1 MSLWKIAFRSIQ
13 FRYLSSVLTAFSMSL
28 GVALIVTV
36 LVIHGVLDNSFKRS
50 AQGYDYIIAGKG
62 SPIDVVLSTVFYLRP
77 PVGGVTDTYL
87 QKFQRGEYRHLVD
100 EAIPLTI
107 GHHFRGAT
115 LVGTTSALFDKLR
128 FRGDQ
133 RYNCAEGEFFKD
145 TNLYAAVLGSQ
156 ARKKT
161 GLKIGETFVPEN
173 MPNPDGTVVADDN
186 DEPHEPF
193 KIVGIMEPTGTP
205 NDNVIFV
212 NIAGFYDMHQSKP
225 KREGEDTCCP
235 PDNPANQQNKTDN
248 KPVDHKLID
257 HKNADHKH
265 ADHEHIDQKHVE
277 HKHADQKRTK
287 SYSALLL
294 FLARNK
300 IKPEGIAIDPK
311 SPDFNPSAVMEER
324 AYVNIAATE
333 LPLLLDNTPDI
344 QAVSPVEEIT
354 TLLENVIGN
363 VQMVLLFLAVL
374 VVIVAGIGMMVSIYN
389 SMSERKQEI
398 AIMRALGARR
408 FTVMS
413 IILLESILL
422 SIGGGILGIFLG
434 HALVGCISPWIS
446 QYTGI
451 IVHAWD
457 FRLNECFL
465 IPGLVLLAS
474 IVGFLPA
481 AVAYKQDVATSLA
494 P

>member
-13 FRYLSSVLTAFSMSL
+13 FRYLSSILTAFSMSL

-36 LVIHGVLDNSFKRS
+36 LVIHGVLETSFNRS
-50 AQGYDYIIAGKG
+50 SQGYDYIIAGKS
-62 SPIDVVLSTVFYLRP
+62 SPLDVVLSTVFYIRP
-77 PVGGVTDTYL
+77 PVGGVSDTYL
-87 QKFQRGEYRHLVD
+87 QKFRRGEYRHLVD
-100 EAIPLTI
+100 EVIPLTI

-115 LVGTTSALFDKLR
+115 IVGTTPALFEKLR

-133 RYNCAEGEFFKD
+133 RYSCLEGNFFKESD
-145 TNLYAAVLGSQ
+145 PSHYTAVIGSQ

-161 GLKIGETFVPEN
+161 GLKIGDTFTPQG
-173 MPNPDGTVVADDN
+173 MPNPDGSVSEDPDD
-186 DEPHEPF
+186 DHAPF
-193 KIVGIMEPTGTP
+193 KVVGIMNPTGTP

-212 NIAGFYDMHQSKP
+212 NIEGFYDMHQV
-225 KREGEDTCCP
+225 
-235 PDNPANQQNKTDN
+235 QNKDQDRDRT
-248 KPVDHKLID
+248 H
-257 HKNADHKH
+257 DHKH
-265 ADHEHIDQKHVE
+265 E
-277 HKHADQKRTK
+277 K
-287 SYSALLL
+287 SYTALLL
-294 FLARNK
+294 FLARNV
-300 IKPEGIAIDPK
+300 IKPEGTAIDPK
-311 SPDFNPSAVMEER
+311 SPDFNPSAAMQER
-324 AYVNIAATE
+324 AYVNMSATE
-333 LPLLLDNTPDI
+333 LPALLDETPDI
-344 QAVSPVEEIT
+344 QAVSPVNEIAM
-354 TLLENVIGN
+354 LLENIVGN
-363 VQMVLLFLAVL
+363 IQMVLLFLAVM
-374 VVIVAGIGMMVSIYN
+374 VVVVAGIGMMVSIYN

-422 SIGGGILGIFLG
+422 SLGGGILGLLLG
-434 HALVGCISPWIS
+434 HVSIGGISPWIS

-457 FRLNECFL
+457 FQLNECFL
-465 IPGLVLLAS
+465 IPGLVILAS

>member
-50 AQGYDYIIAGKG
+50 AQGYDYIISGKG
-62 SPIDVVLSTVFYLRP
+62 SSLDVVLSVVFYLRQ
-77 PVGGVTDTYL
+77 PVGGVSDVYL
-87 QKFQRGEYRHLVD
+87 QKFIRGEYRHLVD

-107 GHHFRGAT
+107 GHHFRGAN
-115 LVGTTSALFDKLR
+115 LVGTTPAFFEKLR

-133 RYNCAEGEFFKD
+133 RYKCREGEFFKES
-145 TNLYAAVLGSQ
+145 NLFGAVLGSQ
-156 ARKKT
+156 AYKKT
-161 GLKIGETFVPEN
+161 GLKVGQKFTPES
-173 MPNPDGTVVADDN
+173 MPNSDGAVVDD
-186 DEPHEPF
+186 DDDHVPF
-193 KIVGIMEPTGTP
+193 EIVGIMEPTGTP

-212 NIAGFYDMHQSKP
+212 NIDGFYDMHQTGHDDHKP
-225 KREGEDTCCP
+225 K
-235 PDNPANQQNKTDN
+235 
-248 KPVDHKLID
+248 
-257 HKNADHKH
+257 H
-265 ADHEHIDQKHVE
+265 A
-277 HKHADQKRTK
+277 K

-294 FLARNK
+294 FIARK
-300 IKPEGIAIDPK
+300 AVKPEGIAIDPK
-311 SPDFNPSAVMEER
+311 SPDFDPSKVMQER
-324 AYVNIAATE
+324 SYVNINATE
-333 LPLLLDNTPDI
+333 LPAILDETPDI
-344 QAVSPVEEIT
+344 QAVSPVNEIAV
-354 TLLENVIGN
+354 LLESVVGN

-374 VVIVAGIGMMVSIYN
+374 VVVVAGIGMMVSIYN
-389 SMSERKQEI
+389 SMNERRQEI

-413 IILLESILL
+413 VILLESILL
-422 SIGGGILGIFLG
+422 SIGGGILGLFLG
-434 HALVGCISPWIS
+434 HLLVGSISPWIS

>member
-50 AQGYDYIIAGKG
+50 AQGYDYIISGKG
-62 SPIDVVLSTVFYLRP
+62 SPVDVVLSVVFYLRP
-77 PVGGVTDTYL
+77 PVGGVSDAYL
-87 QKFQRGEYRHLVD
+87 QKFTRGEYRHLVD

-115 LVGTTSALFDKLR
+115 LVGTTPALFDKLR

-133 RYNCAEGEFFKD
+133 RYKCADGKFFKGSE
-145 TNLYAAVLGSQ
+145 LYSAVLGSQ
-156 ARKKT
+156 AYRKT
-161 GLKIGETFVPEN
+161 GLKVGQKFVPESTN
-173 MPNPDGTVVADDN
+173 SDGTVDVDD
-186 DEPHEPF
+186 DHHAPF
-193 KIVGIMEPTGTP
+193 EVVGIMEPTGTP

-212 NIAGFYDMHQSKP
+212 NIDGFYDMHQNGA
-225 KREGEDTCCP
+225 EHAGHD
-235 PDNPANQQNKTDN
+235 
-248 KPVDHKLID
+248 
-257 HKNADHKH
+257 H
-265 ADHEHIDQKHVE
+265 ADHDEHGE
-277 HKHADQKRTK
+277 HDAKKHAK

-294 FLARNK
+294 FIARNV
-300 IKPEGIAIDPK
+300 IKPEGIAVDPK
-311 SPDFNPSAVMEER
+311 SPDFNPSALMEER
-324 AYVNIAATE
+324 AYVSIAATE
-333 LPLLLDNTPDI
+333 LPAILEETPDI
-344 QAVSPVEEIT
+344 QAVSPVNEIA
-354 TLLENVIGN
+354 TLLDNVVGN

-374 VVIVAGIGMMVSIYN
+374 VVVVAGIGMMVSIYN
-389 SMSERKQEI
+389 SMSERRQEI

-413 IILLESILL
+413 VILLESILL
-422 SIGGGILGIFLG
+422 SIGGGVLGLFLG
-434 HALVGCISPWIS
+434 HLLVGGISPWIS

-465 IPGLVLLAS
+465 IPGLILLAS
-474 IVGFLPA
+474 IVGLLPA

>member
-1 MSLWKIAFRSIQ
+1 
-13 FRYLSSVLTAFSMSL
+13 MSL
-28 GVALIVTV
+28 GVALIATV

-77 PVGGVTDTYL
+77 PVGGVSDVYL

-100 EAIPLTI
+100 EVIPLTI

-115 LVGTTSALFDKLR
+115 LVGTSPVFFEKLR

-133 RYNCAEGEFFKD
+133 HYKCADGKFFKSSD
-145 TNLYAAVLGSQ
+145 LYSAVVGSQ

-161 GLKIGETFVPEN
+161 GLKIGEQFRPEN
-173 MPNPDGTVVADDN
+173 VANVGDTVDEDDH
-186 DEPHEPF
+186 DHELF
-193 KIVGIMEPTGTP
+193 TVVGIMEPTGTP

-212 NIAGFYDMHQSKP
+212 NIDGFYDMHHIEDDKN
-225 KREGEDTCCP
+225 GEHT
-235 PDNPANQQNKTDN
+235 
-248 KPVDHKLID
+248 HS
-257 HKNADHKH
+257 
-265 ADHEHIDQKHVE
+265 
-277 HKHADQKRTK
+277 K
-287 SYSALLL
+287 SYSAFLL
-294 FLARNK
+294 FIARNT
-300 IKPEGIAIDPK
+300 IKPENITVDPN
-311 SPDFNPSAVMEER
+311 SPNFNPSAAMEER
-324 AYVNIAATE
+324 AYMSISATE
-333 LPLLLDNTPDI
+333 LPAILDETPDI
-344 QAVSPVEEIT
+344 QAVSPVNEIA
-354 TLLENVIGN
+354 TLLENVVGN

-408 FTVMS
+408 FTVMA

-422 SIGGGILGIFLG
+422 SIGGGILGLILG
-434 HALVGCISPWIS
+434 HTLVGSISPWIS

-457 FRLNECFL
+457 FKLNECFL

>member
-13 FRYLSSVLTAFSMSL
+13 FRYLSSILTAFSMSL

-62 SPIDVVLSTVFYLRP
+62 SPIDVVLSTVFYLRQ
-77 PVGGVTDTYL
+77 PVGGVADTYL

-107 GHHFRGAT
+107 GHHFRGST
-115 LVGTTSALFDKLR
+115 LVGTTPAFFEKLR

-133 RYNCAEGEFFKD
+133 HYKCAEGNFFKSAD
-145 TNLYAAVLGSQ
+145 LYSAVLGSQ

-161 GLKIGETFVPEN
+161 GLKIGEQFVPEN
-173 MPNPDGTVVADDN
+173 MPNPDGTVDKDD
-186 DEPHEPF
+186 DDHHDPF
-193 KIVGIMEPTGTP
+193 KVVGIMEPTGTP

-212 NIAGFYDMHQSKP
+212 NIDGFYDMHQI
-225 KREGEDTCCP
+225 D
-235 PDNPANQQNKTDN
+235 
-248 KPVDHKLID
+248 DHDK
-257 HKNADHKH
+257 KH
-265 ADHEHIDQKHVE
+265 S
-277 HKHADQKRTK
+277 K

-294 FLARNK
+294 FLARK
-300 IKPEGIAIDPK
+300 SIKPEGKAIDPK
-311 SPDFNPSAVMEER
+311 APDFNPSAMMEER
-324 AYVNIAATE
+324 AYISIGATE
-333 LPLLLDNTPDI
+333 LPAVLEETPDV
-344 QAVSPVEEIT
+344 QAVSPVNEIT
-354 TLLENVIGN
+354 MLLENIVGN

-374 VVIVAGIGMMVSIYN
+374 IVIVAGIGMMVSIYN

-422 SIGGGILGIFLG
+422 SIGGGFLGLFLG
-434 HALVGCISPWIS
+434 HTLVGSISPWIS

-457 FRLNECFL
+457 FRLSECFL